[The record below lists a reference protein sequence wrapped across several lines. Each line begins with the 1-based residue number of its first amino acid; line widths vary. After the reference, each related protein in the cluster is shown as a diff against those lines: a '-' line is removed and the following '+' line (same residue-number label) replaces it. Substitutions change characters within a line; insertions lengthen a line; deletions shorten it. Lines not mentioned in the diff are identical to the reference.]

1 MDGYALAPGESVT
14 DDPDI
19 KAGRQ
24 STRGSLTVIESRTRG
39 GAPLHIHEREDEA
52 MYVLEGSIWARCGES
67 RFELG
72 SKSFVF
78 LPRGVP
84 HEWDV
89 VDVEAVVLII
99 TAPAGLEEFLHDF
112 HDHHGDRGEIARRY
126 GIDFR

>member
-24 STRGSLTVIESRTRG
+24 STGGSLTVIESRTQG
-39 GAPLHIHEREDEA
+39 GAPLHVHEREDEA
-52 MYVLEGSIWARCGES
+52 MYVLEGSIRGRCGKS
-67 RFELG
+67 RFEVG
-72 SKSFVF
+72 PRSFVF

-89 VDVEAVVLII
+89 VEGEVVVLII

-112 HDHHGDRGEIARRY
+112 HNARGDRGQIARRY
-126 GIDFR
+126 GIEFR